1 MSARAAQGD
10 QSKASSGMTSSKR
23 LYWGQIVD
31 RHQPAISAFIR
42 RRLKGSPDASDLTQE
57 VYLRFLRADQA
68 ELIRN
73 PEAYLYTVALNLI
86 REHTV
91 LERRW
96 SRVTD
101 GEGLAADHAFT
112 DYRTPDDTLDGD
124 IRRARLTQ
132 LVEQLPPKS
141 RAALTL
147 QYRDEL
153 SYEQIAEQMGVTT
166 HAVKKY
172 VMKGLAIC
180 RGRLKSERSES

>member
-1 MSARAAQGD
+1 
-10 QSKASSGMTSSKR
+10 MTTSKR
-23 LYWGQIVD
+23 LYWGEIVE
-31 RHQPAISAFIR
+31 RHRPAISGFIR

-57 VYLRFLRADQA
+57 VYLRFLRADQV
-68 ELIRN
+68 EVIRN
-73 PEAYLYTVALNLI
+73 PEAYLYTIALNLI
-86 REHTV
+86 RERAV

-96 SRVTD
+96 SRVP
-101 GEGLAADHAFT
+101 EGDSAASEHAFT

-124 IRRARLTQ
+124 FRRARLVE
-132 LVEQLPPKS
+132 LIEQLPPKS

-153 SYEQIAEQMGVTT
+153 SYDEIAKKMGVTT

-180 RGRLKSERSES
+180 RSRLKSEFHGS

>member
-1 MSARAAQGD
+1 
-10 QSKASSGMTSSKR
+10 MTTSKR
-23 LYWGQIVD
+23 LNWDELVD
-31 RHQPAISAFIR
+31 RHQPAISSFIR

-68 ELIRN
+68 EVIRN

-96 SRVTD
+96 SRV
-101 GEGLAADHAFT
+101 GEGAAADHAFT
-112 DYRTPDDTLDGD
+112 DYRTPDDTLEGD
-124 IRRARLTQ
+124 ARRSRLSE
-132 LVEQLPPKS
+132 LIEQLPPKS
-141 RAALTL
+141 RVALTL

-153 SYEQIAEQMGVTT
+153 SYEEIAKKMGVTT

-180 RGRLKSERSES
+180 RSRLKSEFHGS